1 MLWGEQAMTVQIRVA
16 IFISSIF
23 ALLAL
28 GLYVVFNT
36 TLMGG
41 FLQLEDQGAHRN
53 TARVIEGIRSLEEEV
68 AVKAEEWGTW
78 DDSYAYIKKR
88 RADYEKS
95 NLTYEALDQLSLV
108 HFLMTDL
115 NWKLIR
121 GIAVDKEQEKLAALT
136 PPTLELLSKV
146 SARALEKGSKIAGV
160 VEIDGKTFI
169 VGAAP
174 VTNSAGDA
182 PINGVVLFSRNFD
195 DATIKRLEELTRTT
209 LKIGDIT
216 AIGKEFELGDSLTT
230 AMTSGQSGTKLFPDK
245 ILGVDV
251 VRDVFGTPIRG
262 VVVTLSR
269 DLLARGIEAR
279 NVVTLYVLGFTLIA
293 LATALYLLNR
303 IVLSPLG
310 RIGQQAKVIG
320 EKHAEGERI
329 EPVGDREIQ
338 ELAGNINRMLDS
350 LAEAHAEVIA
360 ARMQADAAN
369 AAKSMFI
376 ARVSHEL
383 RTPVGGIVGLNRI
396 IKKQEGLPRAVREL
410 VEMGDLTA
418 HSLVSV
424 IDEILDFAKAES
436 GELTFESIPFDLRAI
451 VRETMQTI
459 AGRLEGKYQPTD
471 KERLQ
476 LVCDIDA
483 AVPRQVKGDP
493 TKLRQIL
500 TNLLGNSVKFTQSGF
515 VALRI
520 VVDDETLGR
529 PALRFEIADT
539 GIGIPENKLGT
550 IFEPFKQSDSAT
562 TRKYQGT
569 GLGLSIVKQFTNGLG
584 GEVSVRSVIGEGSV
598 FSAIIPFGMEH
609 AEASIVAVPPSRP
622 VVLAGRSAAA
632 DALIRNLGGLLGG
645 AVEQIEPE
653 ALVAHADFLDIVRER
668 ADLLVVLE
676 DAFERCDAEGVL
688 AARAADNR
696 GCSIAVLR
704 PSSIERRERLYG
716 AGVKFVLT
724 APVLAD
730 DIVAA
735 YGGGAKEEPV
745 AEPVTT
751 STLNSL
757 QPLSVLIVDDLPT
770 NRIILEEMLE
780 DAGHKVTSV
789 GDGTDM
795 VEKLR
800 RLIDAVPGAEH
811 FDIVLTDISMAVM
824 DGDEATKAIREIER
838 AQTGAKHVPI
848 IAVTAHAMDDAQQK
862 ILDAG
867 VDGIITKPINPEK
880 VAAEFRRLLA
890 LRY

>member
-1 MLWGEQAMTVQIRVA
+1 MTVQIRVA

-78 DDSYAYIKKR
+78 DDSYSYIKKR

-115 NWKLIR
+115 NGKVIR
-121 GIAVDKEQEKLAALT
+121 GLFVDKEQEKLTTLT
-136 PPTLELLSKV
+136 PHALELLLKV
-146 SARALEKGSKIAGV
+146 SAKVLEKGSRLAGV
-160 VEIDGKTFI
+160 VEIDGRTYI

-182 PINGVVLFSRNFD
+182 PVNGVVLFSRNFD
-195 DATIKRLEELTRTT
+195 AATIKRLEELTRTT
-209 LKIGDIT
+209 PVIGEIESVTRDLN
-216 AIGKEFELGDSLTT
+216 LGDGLKE
-230 AMTSGQSGTKLFPDK
+230 AVASGSSVTKLFPDK
-245 ILGVDV
+245 IVGVDV
-251 VRDVFGTPIRG
+251 VRDIFGMPIRG
-262 VVVTLSR
+262 VAVPVSR

-279 NVVTLYVLGFTLIA
+279 DVVTLYVLGFTLIA
-293 LATALYLLNR
+293 LTMALLLLNR

-310 RIGQQAKVIG
+310 TIGQQAKAIG
-320 EKHAEGERI
+320 DKHAEGVRI
-329 EPVGDREIQ
+329 DPVGDREIR

-350 LAEAHAEVIA
+350 LEEAHAAVTA
-360 ARMQADAAN
+360 ARLQAESAN

-396 IKKQEGLPRAVREL
+396 IKKQQGLPRAVREL

-436 GELTFESIPFDLRAI
+436 GELTFESIPFDLRSI
-451 VRETMQTI
+451 IRETMQTI

-471 KERLQ
+471 VERLQ

-483 AVPRQVKGDP
+483 SVPRRVKGDP

-500 TNLLGNSVKFTQSGF
+500 TNLLGNSVKFTQTGY

-520 VVDDETLGR
+520 TTDMETLGS
-529 PALRFEIADT
+529 PALRFEIQDT
-539 GIGIPENKLGT
+539 GIGIPESKLGA

-569 GLGLSIVKQFTNGLG
+569 GLGLSIVKQFTAGLG
-584 GEVSVRSVIGEGSV
+584 GEVSVRSVIGEGSI
-598 FSAIIPFGMEH
+598 FTAIIPFEMEH
-609 AEASIVAVPPSRP
+609 AVLPKISVRPDRP
-622 VVLAGRSAAA
+622 VLLAGKSAAA
-632 DALIRNLGGLLGG
+632 EATARNLSALLEGS
-645 AVEQIEPE
+645 VEQIEPE
-653 ALVAHADFLDIVRER
+653 AVRTHPDFLDIVKER
-668 ADLLVVLE
+668 ADVLVVFE
-676 DAFERCDAEGVL
+676 DAFDRCDAEAML
-688 AARAADNR
+688 AARVASGR
-696 GCSIAVLR
+696 GCSIAVLK
-704 PSSIERRERLYG
+704 PSSIERRERLYDM
-716 AGVKFVLT
+716 GVKHVLT

-730 DIVAA
+730 DILAA
-735 YGGGAKEEPV
+735 YEGGAEP
-745 AEPVTT
+745 TT
-751 STLNSL
+751 SSPEAVCDPLTSL
-757 QPLSVLIVDDLPT
+757 RPLRVLIVDDLPT

-780 DAGHKVTSV
+780 EAGHQVTSV

-838 AQTGAKHVPI
+838 ASSDAVHVPI
-848 IAVTAHAMDDAQQK
+848 IAVTAHAMKEAQQR

-880 VAAEFRRLLA
+880 VAAEFRRLLT
-890 LRY
+890 LRE

>member
-1 MLWGEQAMTVQIRVA
+1 MTVQIRVA

-23 ALLAL
+23 ALLAG

-41 FLQLEDQGAHRN
+41 FMQLEDQSAHRN
-53 TARVIEGIRSLEEEV
+53 TARVLEGIKTLEDEV

-88 RADYEKS
+88 KADYEKS

-108 HFLMTDL
+108 HFLMTDVDG
-115 NWKLIR
+115 KLIR
-121 GIAVDKEQEKLAALT
+121 GLFVDKEKEKLAPLN
-136 PPTLELLSKV
+136 PNTLELLSKI
-146 SARALEKGSKIAGV
+146 SKKALATGAKLAGV

-182 PINGVVLFSRNFD
+182 PINGTVLFSRNFD
-195 DATIKRLEELTRTT
+195 ADTVKRLEELTRTSLIISDLST
-209 LKIGDIT
+209 LRSDEKLAPALERAIANRGSIT
-216 AIGKEFELGDSLTT
+216 TLT
-230 AMTSGQSGTKLFPDK
+230 PDK
-245 ILGVDV
+245 IIGVDV
-251 VRDVFGTPIRG
+251 VRDIFDTPTRG
-262 VVVTLSR
+262 VAVTMPR

-279 NVVTLYVLGFTLIA
+279 NVVTTYVLGFTLIA
-293 LATALYLLNR
+293 LATALFLLHR
-303 IVLSPLG
+303 IVLGPLG
-310 RIGQQAKVIG
+310 KIGHQAEVIG
-320 EKHAEGERI
+320 KKQREDIRI
-329 EPVGDREIQ
+329 EPEGDREIRA
-338 ELAGNINRMLDS
+338 LAENINRMLDS
-350 LAEAHAEVIA
+350 LAAAHAEVSA
-360 ARMQADAAN
+360 AKLQAESAN

-436 GELTFESIPFDLRAI
+436 GELTFESIPFDLRSV

-459 AGRLEGKYQPTD
+459 AGRLEGKYQPGDT
-471 KERLQ
+471 ERLQ

-483 AVPRQVKGDP
+483 AVPRQVVGDP

-500 TNLLGNSVKFTQSGF
+500 TNLLGNSVKFTQSGH

-520 VVDDETLGR
+520 TRDDAALGR
-529 PALRFEIADT
+529 PTLRFDIADT
-539 GIGIPENKLGT
+539 GIGIPESKLGT

-584 GEVSVRSVIGEGSV
+584 GEVSVQSVIGEGSV
-598 FSAIIPFGMEH
+598 FSALIPFGMEN
-609 AEASIVAVPPSRP
+609 AVAPTITTLPDRP

-632 DALIRNLGGLLGG
+632 EATVRNLSGLLGTV
-645 AVEQIEPE
+645 VEQIEPE
-653 ALVAHADFLDIVRER
+653 ALNAHPDFRDIVEAR

-676 DAFERCDAEGVL
+676 DAFQKYDAESLL
-688 AARAADNR
+688 AMRAKNER
-696 GCSIAVLR
+696 WCSIAVLR
-704 PSSIERRERLYG
+704 PSSIELRERLYG
-716 AGVKFVLT
+716 LGVKFVLT
-724 APVLAD
+724 APVLVD
-730 DIVAA
+730 DLVAA
-735 YGGGAKEEPV
+735 YEGGTDQPSIPESEKSDPLMG
-745 AEPVTT
+745 
-751 STLNSL
+751 L
-757 QPLSVLIVDDLPT
+757 QPLSILIVDDLPT

-800 RLIDAVPGAEH
+800 QLIGAEPGAQH

-824 DGDEATKAIREIER
+824 DGDEATKAVREIER
-838 AQTGAKHVPI
+838 AKTGAVHVPI
-848 IAVTAHAMDDAQQK
+848 IAVTAHAMDESQQK

-890 LRY
+890 LRH